1 MADYSNLS
9 DQELESKVKTWNVAQ
24 TIALILF
31 AVGFLCWLL
40 IDSWRSNSTIF
51 IMLFGGISAFIL
63 ILGQGPRNMAAELKQ
78 RKDC

>member
-1 MADYSNLS
+1 MADYSNFS

-24 TIALILF
+24 TTALVLF

-40 IDSWRSNSTIF
+40 IDSWRGNSTIF
-51 IMLFGGISAFIL
+51 IVLFGGISAFIL
-63 ILGQGPRNMAAELKQ
+63 ILGQGPRDMAAELKQ